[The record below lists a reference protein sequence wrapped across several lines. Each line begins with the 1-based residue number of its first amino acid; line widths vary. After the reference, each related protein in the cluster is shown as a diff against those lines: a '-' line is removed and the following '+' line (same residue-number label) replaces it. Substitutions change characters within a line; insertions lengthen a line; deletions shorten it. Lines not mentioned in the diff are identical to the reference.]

1 MNDNNNNNNI
11 RANNN
16 IKNKNND
23 NINNNKIKMSD
34 NNNTLGKVKG
44 AEATCVE
51 IPTEIKKCFRL
62 KRLAYSQCS
71 INF

>member
-11 RANNN
+11 SANNN
-16 IKNKNND
+16 IRNKNND
-23 NINNNKIKMSD
+23 NINNDKIKMPD

-62 KRLAYSQCS
+62 KDLL
-71 INF
+71 ILNVL